1 MKKRKFTILAA
12 LLIVVQAAWAQVT
25 VTTAANLLEA
35 VKTSQTVKLGADITT
50 PSEGGRLDINNGIT
64 VTLDLNGHTL
74 TRNMTAVH
82 PGGQAIIVNE
92 GGKLT
97 IMDSST
103 GGTITGGWANGGG
116 GIYVR
121 GGGELTIKGGIITGN
136 KAVKDADGNW
146 GYGGGVENHGTVTIS
161 GGTITGNTAE
171 QYGGGIHNE
180 GTLTIT
186 GGSIADNT
194 SGTYG
199 GGIYSNSTVAING
212 STISGNTAQLGGGAI
227 CTEGTLTLDGVTI
240 TGNSS
245 DNYGGGIYM
254 FKSATSPGIVQ
265 LQGVCTITGNTAQ
278 AGSGI
283 FQVTNGAGVD
293 GPTLKMQDKPVVDNN
308 TNDNVYLQSYQL
320 ITLTGAFETGAR
332 VGVCCEDLGQ
342 ETFTR
347 GYVDYNGT
355 ADPSTFFFFS
365 SPTVNGVVNKEG
377 REVGFTIKGYNYVE
391 CSWDGGKVTEMEK
404 SLYLNNVNVH
414 VLSGDNT
421 ANGEWLPLEGGH
433 YYIVTANAEYTA
445 LQVQNCL
452 NTSGAHLIL
461 CNGTQLK
468 VNNGVKVEAG
478 NTLHIHGQP
487 GNTGQ
492 LIATNEEYEGAAI
505 GGGTEGGT
513 SGDIIIHGGTIT
525 ASGGKYGAGIGGA
538 DQGNAGNIT
547 IYGGTIVATGGTN
560 AAGIGSGD
568 ECDATSAGNITIYGG
583 NITASGGYLAAGI
596 GSGEEGE
603 GATIRIY
610 GGDITATGGEGGAGI
625 GSGRTESNKYSGNL
639 SWGDIAI
646 YGGTVRAYGGN
657 KVNTGAGIGGGAY
670 CAKGTVTIAGGTVY
684 AEGKNCE
691 GIGIG
696 HSQGGYANPSE
707 GLITISGGTVYS
719 TSTGAGAIGGDSG
732 IQVAITGGEIRT
744 YFSRNQEPVAV
755 KNSSLF
761 TLADNM
767 TVSVGDSE
775 SEAQR
780 QDANGRVAALIE
792 TYAFWDEGFAL
803 IKPCDHASKTV
814 SGFDDERHY
823 YSCTYCLTTPEHN
836 SEAHQVNSSGICD
849 ICGKGVEWTLYD
861 TQNNST
867 ALENYDGKP
876 AAKVTLSDR
885 TLYRDGSWNTICLP
899 FDVEIETS
907 PLAGVKAMQLNNA
920 TLSSEG
926 TLTLYF
932 KDVVSFSSGG
942 STHTFLQAGMP
953 YIIRWENAEDAD
965 MKNPEFNNVSI
976 SNTLNDVVI
985 NGVLTFKGI
994 FSPYAISGEDK
1005 TKLYLDTDNNLCYPN
1020 DAMTIGA
1027 CRAYFQLA
1035 DGITAGEPASAGA
1048 KGISHIVLN
1057 FGDDVATGIT
1067 NTDFTDGTD
1076 ETGAW
1081 YDLSGRRLTSKPNQK
1096 GIYINNGIKVV
1107 IK

>member
-12 LLIVVQAAWAQVT
+12 LLIVVQAAWAQT
-25 VTTAANLLEA
+25 IVTTAANLLEA
-35 VKTSQTVKLGADITT
+35 VKTSQTVKLDADITT

-121 GGGELTIKGGIITGN
+121 EGGELTIKGGIITGN

-212 STISGNTAQLGGGAI
+212 ATISGNTAQLGGGAI

-254 FKSATSPGIVQ
+254 FKSTTSPGIVQ
-265 LQGVCTITGNTAQ
+265 LQGVCTIMGNTAQ

-332 VGVCCEDLGQ
+332 VGVCCEDLEQ

-347 GYVDYNGT
+347 GYVDHNGT

-365 SPTVNGVVNKEG
+365 SPTVNGVVNKES

-391 CSWDGGKVTEMEK
+391 CNWDGGKVTEVEK

-414 VLSGDNT
+414 VLSGIH
-421 ANGEWLPLEGGH
+421 NGEDDWLPMKGGH
-433 YYIVTANAEYTA
+433 YYIVTGNAEYTA
-445 LQVQNCL
+445 LQVEDCL

-468 VNNGVKVEAG
+468 VNNGVKVEQG
-478 NTLHIHGQP
+478 NTLHIHGQA
-487 GNTGQ
+487 GNTGK
-492 LIATNEEYEGAAI
+492 LIATNVKYEGAAI
-505 GGGTEGGT
+505 GGGTEGAT
-513 SGDIIIHGGTIT
+513 AGDITIHGGTIT
-525 ASGGKYGAGIGGA
+525 AEGGDYGAGIGGA

-547 IYGGTIVATGGTN
+547 IYGGTIKANGGQE

-568 ECDATSAGNITIYGG
+568 DCGAASAGNITIYGG
-583 NITASGGYLAAGI
+583 TIKAWGGANSAAI
-596 GSGEEGE
+596 GGGEESN

-610 GGDITATGGEGGAGI
+610 GGDITAKGYYGSTGI
-625 GSGRTESNKYSGNL
+625 GNGYCDGRRNA
-639 SWGDIAI
+639 SWGDIFI
-646 YGGTVRAYGGN
+646 YGGTIHTKGGDSFH
-657 KVNTGAGIGGGAY
+657 ALGGGCY
-670 CAKGTVTIAGGTVY
+670 STTGTISIEGGTVY
-684 AEGKNCE
+684 AEANNGTYVIGSGNE
-691 GIGIG
+691 RDAGNLASTGIV
-696 HSQGGYANPSE
+696 
-707 GLITISGGTVYS
+707 TISGGTVYA
-719 TSTGAGAIGGDSG
+719 TSKGSGEAWQGVIGGG
-732 IQVAITGGEIRT
+732 KGLTVNITGGEVHAS
-744 YFSRNQEPVAV
+744 FASNHSAV
-755 KNSSLF
+755 YDETVF
-761 TLADNM
+761 TLAPHMMVLMGSDAS
-767 TVSVGDSE
+767 T
-775 SEAQR
+775 AQR
-780 QDANGRVAALIE
+780 QDANGRYTALLDNDME
-792 TYAFWDEGFAL
+792 ATYAL
-803 IKPCDHASKTV
+803 IKPCDHAVKSV
-814 SGFDDERHY
+814 SSFDDEHHY
-823 YSCTYCLTTPEHN
+823 FRCFNCDTSADQN
-836 SEAHQVNSSGICD
+836 SEVHTYNSSGNCEV
-849 ICGKGVEWTLYD
+849 CGKGREWTLYD
-861 TQNNST
+861 AQDNST
-867 ALENYDGKP
+867 ALEEYDGKP
-876 AAKVTLSDR
+876 AAKVTLSGR
-885 TLYRDGSWNTICLP
+885 TLYRDGSWNTLCLP
-899 FDVEIETS
+899 FDVEIENS
-907 PLAGVKAMQLNNA
+907 PLAGAKAMQLKDA
-920 TLSSEG
+920 TLNSEG
-926 TLTLYF
+926 TLTLEF
-932 KDVVSFSSGG
+932 KDVVSYTSGG
-942 STHTFLQAGMP
+942 STHTYLQAGMP

-965 MKNPEFNNVSI
+965 MKNPEFNNVNI

-1005 TKLYLDTDNNLCYPN
+1005 TLLYLDTDNKLCYPN

-1057 FGDDVATGIT
+1057 FDNGVVTGIT
-1067 NTDFTDGTD
+1067 NTDFTDDTD
-1076 ETGAW
+1076 KPNVW
-1081 YDLSGRRLTSKPNQK
+1081 YSLDGRRLTSKPNQK